1 MNDSLGKQKL
11 RSCIMTSKSI
21 ISTGILQK
29 DELINTQTAKK
40 SRLLYIDNMRVW
52 LIILVIIGHMAITY
66 GASIGDWYYEEEG
79 QVGVIF
85 EVLTTL
91 LLGIGASFLLGLFY
105 MIAGYFT
112 PRPYDQKGVRIF
124 IVDRLV
130 RLGIPLVI
138 YATVIN
144 PLVTYWAGLHG
155 GYKGSFP
162 KYVSTHLP
170 ELQNASVGPLWF
182 VEALLIFSICY
193 ALGRV
198 IFKANPAI
206 VRVKNIRPFPNNHE
220 IALFALGL
228 GLLTFLVR
236 IWAPFGWWL
245 EPIHQEP
252 AHFPQ
257 YIALFFVGVI
267 AYRNNWFV
275 TLETKQAR
283 LWGWV
288 ALFLVPGLPALAV
301 AAGIL
306 EGIFDPAITGGL
318 TWLSLVYSLWE
329 SFIGVAMVIAVLNF
343 FRNRYN
349 HQGRLLR
356 EMSTAS
362 YAVYVLHPLIIVPL
376 SLSLSG
382 IPLNLELKFIL
393 FTPLAISLCFIV
405 TYVIRQIPGI
415 KKIL

>member
-1 MNDSLGKQKL
+1 M
-11 RSCIMTSKSI
+11 
-21 ISTGILQK
+21 
-29 DELINTQTAKK
+29 
-40 SRLLYIDNMRVW
+40 
-52 LIILVIIGHMAITY
+52 
-66 GASIGDWYYEEEG
+66 
-79 QVGVIF
+79 
-85 EVLTTL
+85 
-91 LLGIGASFLLGLFY
+91 
-105 MIAGYFT
+105 
-112 PRPYDQKGVRIF
+112 
-124 IVDRLV
+124 
-130 RLGIPLVI
+130 
-138 YATVIN
+138 
-144 PLVTYWAGLHG
+144 
-155 GYKGSFP
+155 
-162 KYVSTHLP
+162 
-170 ELQNASVGPLWF
+170 
-182 VEALLIFSICY
+182 
-193 ALGRV
+193 
-198 IFKANPAI
+198 
-206 VRVKNIRPFPNNHE
+206 
-220 IALFALGL
+220 
-228 GLLTFLVR
+228 
-236 IWAPFGWWL
+236 

-318 TWLSLVYSLWE
+318 TWLSLVYSFWE

-393 FTPLAISLCFIV
+393 FTPLAISLCFIG